1 MKYELRHHSFKPT
14 LGGKS
19 VLSNKTINDL
29 GESALY
35 YVGTFSEYNPLYL
48 GSNSLLYIRKNW
60 TTDGSMQHPINLNGL
75 KFKGGINS
83 SGSGICTHGG
93 FQLTKQ
99 DLLRIANAMDETDT
113 FVLSEIIQKT
123 EEGIIMFKYGI
134 LKVVGS

>member
-14 LGGKS
+14 IGGKS
-19 VLSNKTINDL
+19 VPIDRVINDL

-48 GSNSLLYIRKNW
+48 GRNSLLYIRKNW
-60 TTDGSMQHPINLNGL
+60 TMDGSIQHPINLKGL

-83 SGSGICTHGG
+83 SGSGIDTYGG

-99 DLLRIANAMDETDT
+99 DLLMIANAMDETDT
-113 FVLSEIIQKT
+113 LVLSEIIQKT
-123 EEGIIMFKYGI
+123 EKGIKMFRDG
-134 LKVVGS
+134 LTRVVD